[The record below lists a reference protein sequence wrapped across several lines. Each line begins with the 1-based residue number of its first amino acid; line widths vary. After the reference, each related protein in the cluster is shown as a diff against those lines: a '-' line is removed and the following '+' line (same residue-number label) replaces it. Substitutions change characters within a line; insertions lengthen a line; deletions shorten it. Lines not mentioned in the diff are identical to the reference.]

1 MKKKDI
7 EILDVM
13 SLRGPNMWTYR
24 PVLEAWV
31 DIGELEDFPS
41 NTIPGF
47 YERLSTWLPTLI
59 EHRCSPGV
67 RGGFLMRL
75 KEGTWPGHI
84 LEHVTLEL
92 QNLAGMPGGFGK
104 ARETPVRGVYKVIV
118 RAWHEDVTRAALFAA
133 RDLVMA
139 AIEDRP
145 FDVDAAVET
154 LRDLVDEH
162 CLGPSTACIV
172 DAADDRNI
180 PSIRLSD
187 GNLVQL
193 GYGARQR
200 RIWTAETDRTSAI
213 AESIS
218 RDKDLTKSLLQSCGV
233 PVPEGRMVD
242 SAEDAWDAAEDIGVP
257 VVVKP
262 YDGNHGRGV
271 FTNLM
276 TREEVE
282 TAYAVAIEEGNG
294 VIVERFVSGNEH
306 RLLVVGGRVAAAAM
320 GETASVI
327 GDGTS
332 TIEELIESQINSD
345 PRRGSTEEHPLNCV
359 RLDSAALL
367 ELKRQGYADGSAV
380 PPAGRSVLIQR
391 NGNVAFD
398 VTDRVHPS
406 VAAHASLAA
415 RVVGLDIAGVDL
427 VADDI
432 SRPLDEQRGAIVEV
446 NAGPGLLMH
455 IRPAQGEPRPVGR
468 AIVDHL
474 FSDKDGAQDDGRIPI
489 VGITGTNGKT
499 VVAKLVAQLLQL
511 SGKHT
516 GLGCSD
522 GLFLDCRQVETS
534 NNRGGHGDRA
544 AWDAC
549 HRILMNRAVEAA
561 VFESD
566 SGMILS
572 QGLPYDRCQVG
583 VVTNFGKPD
592 HLGDF
597 YVEDEDRM
605 YSVLRTQIDVVLKSG
620 VGVLNAADARLVEMA
635 DLCDGEVIFF
645 ALSGDLEAIAAHRA
659 AGKRA
664 VFVRD
669 GKVVLATGATE
680 LALADVSAI
689 PLTYAGRVP
698 FQLENVLAAVA
709 TGWALG
715 ISNDLMRAGIVTFD
729 VGQVDVP
736 GRFTLFQHHG
746 ATIVVDDAHNASA
759 LEALATALDNF
770 PAERRTLVF
779 GAGLQRRD
787 EDLIAQGTVIG
798 QTFDRVLLCEDA
810 SVKRTDAEFDRQ
822 ARALLKQGLQAGG
835 RVAEVVV
842 EGAKRRDV
850 VDAALSQL
858 TAGDLL
864 VLQCDECAIEGTV
877 EQVHQWMGRAES
889 QN

>member
-118 RAWHEDVTRAALFAA
+118 RAWHEQVTRAALLAA

-145 FDVDAAVET
+145 FDVEAAVEK
-154 LRDLVDEH
+154 LRDLVDDH

-172 DAADDRNI
+172 DAADDRDI

-233 PVPEGRMVD
+233 PVPEGRMVE
-242 SAEDAWDAAEDIGVP
+242 SADDAWEAAEDIGVP

-282 TAYAVAIEEGNG
+282 TAYAVAIEEGSG

-320 GETASVI
+320 GETATVV
-327 GDGTS
+327 GDGRS
-332 TIEELIESQINSD
+332 TIEALIDSQINSD
-345 PRRGSTEEHPLNCV
+345 PRRGSTEDHPLNPV
-359 RLDSAALL
+359 RLDSAARL

-427 VADDI
+427 VAEDI

-474 FSDKDGAQDDGRIPI
+474 FPEKDGVPDDGRIPI

-522 GLFLDCRQVETS
+522 GLYLDRRQVEAGD
-534 NNRGGHGDRA
+534 RGDRA

-583 VVTNFGKPD
+583 VVTNFGAPD
-592 HLGDF
+592 HLDDF

-605 YSVLRTQIDVVLKSG
+605 YNVLRTQVDVVLKTG
-620 VGVLNAADARLVEMA
+620 VAVLNAADARLVEMA
-635 DLCDGEVIFF
+635 ELCDGDVILF
-645 ALSGDLEAIAAHRA
+645 ALSADLPAIAAHRA

-669 GKVVLATGATE
+669 GKVVLANGPDE
-680 LALADVSAI
+680 QALAGVADI

-698 FQLENVLAAVA
+698 FQVENVLAAVA

-715 ISNDLMRAGIVTFD
+715 ISNELIRAGIVTFD
-729 VGQVDVP
+729 AGQVDVP
-736 GRFTLFQHHG
+736 GRFTLFQHNG
-746 ATIVVDDAHNASA
+746 ATIIVDDAHNAPA
-759 LEALATALDNF
+759 LEALAAAMDNF
-770 PAERRTLVF
+770 PAQRRSLVF
-779 GAGLQRRD
+779 GAGLKRRD
-787 EDLIAQGTVIG
+787 EDLVAQGAIIG
-798 QTFDRVLLCEDA
+798 KTFDRVLLCEDS
-810 SVKRTDAEFDRQ
+810 SVRRDDAAFEPH
-822 ARALLKQGLQAGG
+822 ARALVKTGLQQGG
-835 RVAEVVV
+835 RVAEIVVD
-842 EGAKRRDV
+842 GGKRREAV
-850 VDAALSQL
+850 EAALSQL

-877 EQVHQWMGRAES
+877 EQVHQWMGRAEHRA
-889 QN
+889 

>member
-104 ARETPVRGVYKVIV
+104 ARETPIRGVYKVIV
-118 RAWHEDVTRAALFAA
+118 RAWHEQVTRAALAAA

-145 FDVDAAVET
+145 YDVDAAVEQ
-154 LRDLVDEH
+154 LRELVDEH

-294 VIVERFVSGNEH
+294 VIVERFIPGNEH

-320 GETASVI
+320 GETASVV
-327 GDGTS
+327 GDGKS

-345 PRRGSTEEHPLNCV
+345 PRRGSTEDHPLNCV
-359 RLDSAALL
+359 RLDSAARL

-406 VAAHASLAA
+406 VAAHAALAA

-427 VADDI
+427 VAEDI

-455 IRPAQGEPRPVGR
+455 IRPAEGEPRPVGR

-474 FSDKDGAQDDGRIPI
+474 FSDKDGVQDDGRIPV

-499 VVAKLVAQLLQL
+499 VVAKMVAHLLQL

-522 GLFLDCRQVETS
+522 GLYLDRRQVEA
-534 NNRGGHGDRA
+534 GGRGDRA

-561 VFESD
+561 VFEND

-597 YVEDEDRM
+597 YIEDEDRM
-605 YSVLRTQIDVVLKSG
+605 YSVLRTQVDVVLENG
-620 VGVLNAADARLVEMA
+620 VAVLNAADDRLVEMA
-635 DLCDGEVIFF
+635 ELCDGDVIFF
-645 ALSGDLEAIAAHRA
+645 ALSADLPAIAAHRA

-669 GKVVLATGATE
+669 GKVVLATGAAE
-680 LALADVSAI
+680 RALADVSAI
-689 PLTYAGRVP
+689 PLTYGARVP
-698 FQLENVLAAVA
+698 FQVENVLAAVA

-715 ISNDLMRAGIVTFD
+715 ISNDLIRAGIVTFD

-736 GRFTLFQHHG
+736 GRFTLIQHHG

-759 LEALATALDNF
+759 LEALAAALDNF
-770 PAERRTLVF
+770 PAQRRTLVF

-787 EDLIAQGTVIG
+787 EDLVAQGVVIG
-798 QTFDRVLLCEDA
+798 KTFDRVLLCDDT
-810 SVKRTDAEFDRQ
+810 SVKREDARFGNH
-822 ARALLKQGLQAGG
+822 ARALLRQGLQQGG
-835 RVAEVVV
+835 RVAEIVV
-842 EGAKRRDV
+842 EGGERCEAV
-850 VDAALSQL
+850 EAALSQL
-858 TAGDLL
+858 KAGDLL

-877 EQVHQWMGRAES
+877 EQVHQWMGRAERAA
-889 QN
+889 

>member
-7 EILDVM
+7 EIFDVM

-67 RGGFLMRL
+67 RGGFLQRL

-118 RAWHEDVTRAALFAA
+118 RAWHEEVTRAALFTA

-145 FDVDAAVET
+145 FDVPAAVDN
-154 LRDLVDEH
+154 LRRLVDDH

-172 DAADDRNI
+172 DAADDRDI

-213 AESIS
+213 GESIS

-233 PVPEGRMVD
+233 PVPEGRMVE

-294 VIVERFVSGNEH
+294 VIVERFIPGNEH
-306 RLLVVGGRVAAAAM
+306 RLLVVGGRVVAAAM
-320 GETASVI
+320 GETASVV
-327 GDGTS
+327 GDGKS
-332 TIEELIESQINSD
+332 TIDELIESQINSD
-345 PRRGSTEEHPLNCV
+345 PRRGTTEDHPLNRV
-359 RLDSAALL
+359 RLDSAARL

-380 PPAGRSVLIQR
+380 PPEGRTVLIQR

-406 VAAHASLAA
+406 VAANAALAA
-415 RVVGLDIAGVDL
+415 RIVGLDIAGVDL
-427 VADDI
+427 VATDI
-432 SRPLDEQRGAIVEV
+432 SRPLAEQRGAIVEV

-455 IRPAQGEPRPVGR
+455 IKPAEGEPRPVGR

-474 FSDKDGAQDDGRIPI
+474 FPSRNGVEDDGRIPV

-499 VVAKLVAQLLQL
+499 VVAKLVARLLQL

-516 GLGCSD
+516 GLACSD
-522 GLFLDCRQVETS
+522 GLFLDRRQVEK
-534 NNRGGHGDRA
+534 GGRGDRA
-544 AWDAC
+544 SWDAG

-561 VFESD
+561 VFEND

-592 HLGDF
+592 HIGDF

-605 YSVLRTQIDVVLKSG
+605 YNVLRTQVDVVLKEG
-620 VGVLNAADARLVEMA
+620 VGVLNAADERLVEMA
-635 DLCDGEVIFF
+635 ELCDGDVIFF
-645 ALSGDLEAIAAHRA
+645 GLSADLPAIATHRA

-669 GKVVLATGATE
+669 GKVVLATGSSET
-680 LALADVSAI
+680 ALTDVSAI
-689 PLTYAGRVP
+689 PLTYAGRVA
-698 FQLENVLAAVA
+698 FQIENVLAAVA

-715 ISNDLMRAGIVTFD
+715 ISNDLIRAGIVTFD

-736 GRFTLFQHHG
+736 GRFTLFEHHG
-746 ATIVVDDAHNASA
+746 ATVIVDDAHNAPA
-759 LEALATALDNF
+759 LEALAAALERF
-770 PAERRTLVF
+770 PSERRMLVF
-779 GAGLQRRD
+779 GAGVQRRD
-787 EDLIAQGTVIG
+787 EDLIDQGKVIG
-798 QTFDRVLLCEDA
+798 ATFDRVFLCEDH
-810 SVKRTDAEFDRQ
+810 SIKRDLPETE
-822 ARALLKQGLQAGG
+822 ARALLKKGLYEG
-835 RVAEVVV
+835 RRVTKIID
-842 EGAKRRDV
+842 EGARRAAV
-850 VDAALSQL
+850 EAALSQL
-858 TAGDLL
+858 AAGDLL
-864 VLQCDECAIEGTV
+864 VLQCDEGSTESTV
-877 EQVHQWMGRAES
+877 EQVHQWMGRAGRRA
-889 QN
+889 

>member
-1 MKKKDI
+1 MKILKDI
-7 EILDVM
+7 L
-13 SLRGPNMWTYR
+13 
-24 PVLEAWV
+24 
-31 DIGELEDFPS
+31 
-41 NTIPGF
+41 
-47 YERLSTWLPTLI
+47 
-59 EHRCSPGV
+59 
-67 RGGFLMRL
+67 
-75 KEGTWPGHI
+75 
-84 LEHVTLEL
+84 
-92 QNLAGMPGGFGK
+92 
-104 ARETPVRGVYKVIV
+104 
-118 RAWHEDVTRAALFAA
+118 
-133 RDLVMA
+133 
-139 AIEDRP
+139 
-145 FDVDAAVET
+145 
-154 LRDLVDEH
+154 
-162 CLGPSTACIV
+162 
-172 DAADDRNI
+172 
-180 PSIRLSD
+180 
-187 GNLVQL
+187 
-193 GYGARQR
+193 YGARISEVIGSTHIAVESVMADSRQ
-200 RIWTAETDRTSAI
+200 IKPFGCFVAIPGTAVDGHDHIPGAVRAGAAAVVCERLPAPEDRTDQVVYIQVDNARSA
-213 AESIS
+213 
-218 RDKDLTKSLLQSCGV
+218 LG
-233 PVPEGRMVD
+233 
-242 SAEDAWDAAEDIGVP
+242 
-257 VVVKP
+257 
-262 YDGNHGRGV
+262 H
-271 FTNLM
+271 
-276 TREEVE
+276 
-282 TAYAVAIEEGNG
+282 
-294 VIVERFVSGNEH
+294 
-306 RLLVVGGRVAAAAM
+306 
-320 GETASVI
+320 
-327 GDGTS
+327 
-332 TIEELIESQINSD
+332 
-345 PRRGSTEEHPLNCV
+345 
-359 RLDSAALL
+359 
-367 ELKRQGYADGSAV
+367 
-380 PPAGRSVLIQR
+380 
-391 NGNVAFD
+391 
-398 VTDRVHPS
+398 
-406 VAAHASLAA
+406 LAA
-415 RVVGLDIAGVDL
+415 NFHDNPTERLKVVA
-427 VADDI
+427 
-432 SRPLDEQRGAIVEV
+432 
-446 NAGPGLLMH
+446 
-455 IRPAQGEPRPVGR
+455 
-468 AIVDHL
+468 
-474 FSDKDGAQDDGRIPI
+474 
-489 VGITGTNGKT
+489 ITGTNGKT
-499 VVAKLVAQLLQL
+499 VVAKLVAQMLQL

-522 GLFLDCRQVETS
+522 GLYLDRRQVESGART
-534 NNRGGHGDRA
+534 DRA

-605 YSVLRTQIDVVLKSG
+605 VSVLRTQIDVVLKTG

-635 DLCDGEVIFF
+635 ELCDGEVIFF

-669 GKVVLATGATE
+669 GQAVLATGPTE

-689 PLTYAGRVP
+689 PLTYDGRVP

-715 ISNDLMRAGIVTFD
+715 ISNDLMRAGIMTFD

-759 LEALATALDNF
+759 LEALAAALDNF
-770 PAERRTLVF
+770 PAQRRTLVF

-787 EDLIAQGTVIG
+787 EDLVAQGTVIG

-850 VDAALSQL
+850 VDAALSQV

-877 EQVHQWMGRAES
+877 QQVHQWMGRAES